1 MVGLFV
7 GALVLGRL
15 SDVLG
20 RRITITLSILGAAIA
35 QIAGGLSK
43 SFGTY
48 ATARFLAGIGNVQAL
63 EFNYNIGSWLHNTI

>member
-1 MVGLFV
+1 MICPQIALIGTIYMVGLFV

-35 QIAGGLSK
+35 QVAGGLSQ

-48 ATARFLAGIGNVQAL
+48 ATARFLAGIGN
-63 EFNYNIGSWLHNTI
+63 S

>member
-35 QIAGGLSK
+35 QIAGGLSQ
-43 SFGTY
+43 SFGAY
-48 ATARFLAGIGNVQAL
+48 ATARFLAGIGN
-63 EFNYNIGSWLHNTI
+63 F